1 MPNPQSPHSLRDTI
15 SRCLTRDQHRLR
27 RRLQDIERLKDPAQK
42 TAKQAE
48 LEAGIA
54 QSLEKVAS
62 RQGRLPVLSYP
73 DLPVSARAD
82 DIITAI
88 RENQVVVLAGETG
101 SGKTTQLPKLA
112 LAAGRGVQG
121 YIGHTQPRR
130 IAARSVAA
138 RIAEEM
144 NTPLGELVGYKV
156 RFTDEFSPDG
166 FVKLMTDGV
175 LLAELSQD
183 KFLSAYDTLIID
195 EAHERSLNID
205 FLLGVLKQLLA
216 KRPDL
221 KLIITSATID
231 VERFSAHFADAAGR
245 GAPVI
250 SVEGRTYPVE
260 VLYRPIGDDKT
271 PVASDEDE
279 GFDEIEEAIP
289 RAVLAAV
296 DECLAHEKATGRQGR
311 GDILVFSSHER
322 EIREIAETL
331 RKYGPPHTEILP
343 LYARLSLSEQQKVFQ
358 SGKSRRIVI
367 ATNVAETSLTVPN
380 IHYVIDPGFAR
391 ISRYSFR
398 SKVQRLPIEAVS
410 QAAANQRKGRCGRI
424 APGLCVRLYSENDY
438 VSRAEFTVPEIQRT
452 NLAAVI
458 LQMQALDLGDIDDF
472 PFLDAPDSRFVND
485 GFRLLEELGA
495 VTEARKVTAIGKQL
509 ARFPVDPRIA
519 RMLLEASRNGA
530 LREVLII
537 AAALGGQ
544 DPRDR
549 PHDKQQAADERH
561 AQFRHP
567 DSDFLWYVNL
577 WDVLEAQRGDMSESQ
592 RRDFARRHFLSY
604 LRLREWRETH
614 RQLLLLAKE
623 AGWEVLSK
631 AVRPEPVEG
640 QLKAMGFD
648 KLSPN
653 GGGKNAG
660 DKSGADKS
668 ESNKSSDSYEAIH
681 KSLLAGLLSRIAQKS
696 EDREYLATRSQKAFI
711 FPGSALAKKGPP
723 WIMAAE
729 LVETQRVYA
738 RTVAKIEPEWAEAL
752 AGDLLKRSWF
762 EPHWEKRQGRVV
774 AYEQVSL
781 YGLILIPKK
790 KVGYEAINREESRE
804 IFIRAALVEADID
817 IRAPFFRHNQDM
829 IEEVRVLEDKAR
841 RRDILIDEESLYA
854 FYDERIPADIA
865 NLVAFDS
872 WRRGVEKDNPQHLF
886 LTREYLLARDDA
898 EADADDAD
906 FPDHLEMA
914 GNRFAL
920 EYKFEPGHAADGVTL
935 LLPVGLLDEVDEA
948 SLQWLV
954 PGLLQQKV
962 EALLKNLPKPIRR
975 QLVPVPDTATALVA
989 ELESGKGDLLV
1000 SLSQQLRRRGV
1011 TVAAEDWQEAQL
1023 ELHCR
1028 FNIRVLGQKED
1039 ALPKDA
1045 QKEKNQKEKSGQ
1057 QVLAEGRDLT
1067 ALRRQLREQG
1077 GRTVNAAAASTLEQ
1091 KNLADFPEDDIPES
1105 IALSVKGMQSRA
1117 YPALV
1122 PAESAEVVDLRLFAT
1137 KREAEAAHMRGLRL
1151 LFQLRYAQ
1159 EFRQLRRRIGDN
1171 KAVTMQFSPY
1181 GKRSLLEDMFADA
1194 VSDHVFLGQQ
1204 TLVYTRRSF
1213 TERQQQGRAVLLAE
1227 AERLAAVVMQSY
1239 AALAEVQAR
1248 LRGFT
1253 QTAFARSV
1261 IDVRSQLD
1269 ALRMSDFL
1277 AGIPFERWQ
1286 HYPRYLKALQLRLEK
1301 LGNNLLKDEAAS
1313 AEMSRRWQDYEKRK
1327 QQLAARDIETPL
1339 LEEYRWLLEEYRV
1352 SLFAQTVK
1360 TAVPVSAT
1368 RLDKLWAEIPK

>member
-1 MPNPQSPHSLRDTI
+1 MSAPQSLRSTI

-27 RRLQDIERLKDPAQK
+27 RRLSDLDRLTDPAQK
-42 TAKQAE
+42 AAKQAE
-48 LEAGIA
+48 LETALA

-62 RQGRLPVLSYP
+62 RQARLPALTYP
-73 DLPVSARAD
+73 ELPVAARAD
-82 DIITAI
+82 DIIKAI
-88 RENQVVVLAGETG
+88 RDHQVVVLAGETG

-138 RIAEEM
+138 RIAEELQS
-144 NTPLGELVGYKV
+144 PLGELVGYKV

-166 FVKLMTDGV
+166 FIKLMTDGV
-175 LLAELSQD
+175 LLAELAQD
-183 KFLSAYDTLIID
+183 RFLSAYDTLIID

-205 FLLGVLKQLLA
+205 FLLGVLKQLLP

-231 VERFSAHFADAAGR
+231 VERFSRHFAN
-245 GAPVI
+245 APVLQ
-250 SVEGRTYPVE
+250 VEGRSFPVE
-260 VLYRPIGDDKT
+260 VLYRPLTDEAVT
-271 PVASDEDE
+271 SDEDE
-279 GFDEIEEAIP
+279 GFDAVEEAIP

-296 DECLAHEKATGRQGR
+296 EECLAHEKAAGRQGR

-322 EIREIAETL
+322 EIREIADTL

-358 SGKSRRIVI
+358 PGKSRRIVI

-398 SKVQRLPIEAVS
+398 SKVQRLPIEAVA

-424 APGLCVRLYSENDY
+424 APGLCIRLYSEVDFL
-438 VSRAEFTVPEIQRT
+438 SRAEFTVPEIQRT

-458 LQMQALDLGDIDDF
+458 LQMQALGLGEIEEF
-472 PFLDAPDSRFVND
+472 PFLDAPDSRYVND

-495 VTEARKVTAIGKQL
+495 VSGERRVTALGKQL
-509 ARFPVDPRIA
+509 AKFPVDPRIA
-519 RMLLEASRNGA
+519 RMLLDAQKNGA

-567 DSDFLWYVNL
+567 DSDFLWYVKL
-577 WDVLEAQRGDMSESQ
+577 WDVLEAQRGDLTESQ
-592 RRDFARRHFLSY
+592 RRDFARRHFLSH

-614 RQLLLLAKE
+614 RQLLLLSKE
-623 AGWEVLSK
+623 MGWDPGK
-631 AVRPEPVEG
+631 GTVRPEPVAG
-640 QLKAMGFD
+640 RSAKNKAAV
-648 KLSPN
+648 LAEAP
-653 GGGKNAG
+653 
-660 DKSGADKS
+660 AD
-668 ESNKSSDSYEAIH
+668 NLNYEAIH
-681 KSLLAGLLSRIAQKS
+681 KSLLAGLLSRIAQKA

-738 RTVAKIEPEWAEAL
+738 RTVAKIEPEWAELL
-752 AGDLLKRSWF
+752 AGDLLKRNWF

-781 YGLILIPKK
+781 YGLVLIPKK
-790 KVGYEAINREESRE
+790 KVGYEAINRVESRE
-804 IFIRAALVEADID
+804 IFIRAALVESDID
-817 IRAPFFRHNQDM
+817 LKAPFFRHNQEM

-841 RRDILIDEESLYA
+841 RRDIMIDEEALYA

-865 NLVAFDS
+865 SLAAFDS
-872 WRRGVEKDNPQHLF
+872 WRRTAEKENPQQLF

-898 EADADDAD
+898 EADDTD
-906 FPDHLEMA
+906 FPDHLQA
-914 GNRFAL
+914 GTASFAL

-948 SLQWLV
+948 RLAWLV
-954 PGLLQQKV
+954 PGLLAQKV
-962 EALLKNLPKPIRR
+962 EALLKNLPKPLRR
-975 QLVPVPDTATALVA
+975 QLVPVPDTAAALVGSLNFA
-989 ELESGKGDLLV
+989 EGDLLGA
-1000 SLSQQLRRRGV
+1000 LSQKLRHRGV
-1011 TVAAEDWQEAQL
+1011 TVSAEDWQEA
-1023 ELHCR
+1023 ELTAHCR
-1028 FNIRVLGQKED
+1028 FNIRVLG
-1039 ALPKDA
+1039 
-1045 QKEKNQKEKSGQ
+1045 EKQ
-1057 QVLAEGRDLT
+1057 QVLAEGRDLA
-1067 ALRRQLREQG
+1067 ALKRQLREQG
-1077 GRTVNAAAASTLEQ
+1077 GRSLQQTGDTAALEQ
-1091 KNLADFPEDDIPES
+1091 KNLADFPEQDIPES
-1105 IALSVKGMQSRA
+1105 VALNVKGMQSRA

-1122 PAESAEVVDLRLFAT
+1122 WVRGGAPVGVDLRLFPT
-1137 KREAEAAHMRGLRL
+1137 RREAETAHGLGLNRL
-1151 LFQLRYAQ
+1151 LQIVCADAC
-1159 EFRQLRRRIGDN
+1159 RQIRKR
-1171 KAVTMQFSPY
+1171 VTDHKSLILQYSPY
-1181 GKRSLLEDMFADA
+1181 GAKTQLEDGLVFA
-1194 VSDHVFLGQQ
+1194 VVDHVFVSNQ
-1204 TLVYTRRSF
+1204 TLVYTRPAF
-1213 TERQQQGRAVLLAE
+1213 AD
-1227 AERLAAVVMQSY
+1227 RLATGRPRLLP
-1239 AALAEVQAR
+1239 AAEQLATALVQTFAGLAEVQGRLAALKAPVFGYAVNDAR
-1248 LRGFT
+1248 A
-1253 QTAFARSV
+1253 Q
-1261 IDVRSQLD
+1261 IQ
-1269 ALRMSDFL
+1269 ALRPADFL
-1277 AGIPFERWQ
+1277 ETVPFERWQ
-1286 HYPRYLKALQLRLEK
+1286 HYPRYLRALSLRLER
-1301 LGNNLLKDEAAS
+1301 LANNVSRDAAAS
-1313 AEMSRRWQDYEKRK
+1313 AELTRRWQDYEQRVAA
-1327 QQLAARDIETPL
+1327 LAARDLAPAALT
-1339 LEEYRWLLEEYRV
+1339 EYRWLLEEYRV

>member
-1 MPNPQSPHSLRDTI
+1 MPNPQSPRSLRDTI

-27 RRLQDIERLKDPAQK
+27 RRLHDLDRLKDPAQK
-42 TAKQAE
+42 AAKQAE
-48 LEAGIA
+48 LETALA

-62 RQGRLPVLSYP
+62 RQARLPALTYP

-82 DIITAI
+82 DIIKAI
-88 RENQVVVLAGETG
+88 QENQVVVLAGETG

-144 NTPLGELVGYKV
+144 NTPLGDLVGYKV
-156 RFTDEFSPDG
+156 RFTDEFSPEG

-175 LLAELSQD
+175 LLAELAQD
-183 KFLSAYDTLIID
+183 RFLSAYDTLIID

-205 FLLGVLKQLLA
+205 FLLGVLKQLLS

-231 VERFSAHFADAAGR
+231 VERFSKHFADA
-245 GAPVI
+245 PVLL
-250 SVEGRTYPVE
+250 VEGRTYPVE
-260 VLYRPIGDDKT
+260 VLYRPISEDAVG
-271 PVASDEDE
+271 SDEDE

-296 DECLAHEKATGRQGR
+296 DECLAHEKAAGKQGR

-322 EIREIAETL
+322 EIREIADTL

-358 SGKSRRIVI
+358 SGKGRRIVI

-424 APGLCVRLYSENDY
+424 APGLCIRLYSEADF

-458 LQMQALDLGDIDDF
+458 LQMQALGLGEIEDF
-472 PFLDAPDSRFVND
+472 PFLDAPDSRYVND

-495 VTEARKVTAIGKQL
+495 VSAERKVTSVGKQL
-509 ARFPVDPRIA
+509 AKFPVDPRIA
-519 RMLLEASRNGA
+519 RMLLESSKSKS

-567 DSDFLWYVNL
+567 DSDFLWYVKL
-577 WDVLEAQRGDMSESQ
+577 WDVLEAQRGDLTESQ

-614 RQLLLLAKE
+614 RQLLLLARD
-623 AGWEVLSK
+623 AGWSENK
-631 AVRPEPVEG
+631 EP
-640 QLKAMGFD
+640 A
-648 KLSPN
+648 
-653 GGGKNAG
+653 
-660 DKSGADKS
+660 
-668 ESNKSSDSYEAIH
+668 SYEAVH
-681 KSLLAGLLSRIAQKS
+681 QSLLSGLLSRIAQKS

-781 YGLILIPKK
+781 YGLVLIPKK

-804 IFIRAALVEADID
+804 I
-817 IRAPFFRHNQDM
+817 
-829 IEEVRVLEDKAR
+829 
-841 RRDILIDEESLYA
+841 
-854 FYDERIPADIA
+854 
-865 NLVAFDS
+865 
-872 WRRGVEKDNPQHLF
+872 
-886 LTREYLLARDDA
+886 
-898 EADADDAD
+898 
-906 FPDHLEMA
+906 
-914 GNRFAL
+914 
-920 EYKFEPGHAADGVTL
+920 
-935 LLPVGLLDEVDEA
+935 
-948 SLQWLV
+948 
-954 PGLLQQKV
+954 
-962 EALLKNLPKPIRR
+962 
-975 QLVPVPDTATALVA
+975 
-989 ELESGKGDLLV
+989 
-1000 SLSQQLRRRGV
+1000 
-1011 TVAAEDWQEAQL
+1011 
-1023 ELHCR
+1023 
-1028 FNIRVLGQKED
+1028 
-1039 ALPKDA
+1039 
-1045 QKEKNQKEKSGQ
+1045 
-1057 QVLAEGRDLT
+1057 
-1067 ALRRQLREQG
+1067 
-1077 GRTVNAAAASTLEQ
+1077 
-1091 KNLADFPEDDIPES
+1091 
-1105 IALSVKGMQSRA
+1105 
-1117 YPALV
+1117 
-1122 PAESAEVVDLRLFAT
+1122 
-1137 KREAEAAHMRGLRL
+1137 
-1151 LFQLRYAQ
+1151 
-1159 EFRQLRRRIGDN
+1159 
-1171 KAVTMQFSPY
+1171 
-1181 GKRSLLEDMFADA
+1181 
-1194 VSDHVFLGQQ
+1194 
-1204 TLVYTRRSF
+1204 
-1213 TERQQQGRAVLLAE
+1213 
-1227 AERLAAVVMQSY
+1227 
-1239 AALAEVQAR
+1239 
-1248 LRGFT
+1248 
-1253 QTAFARSV
+1253 
-1261 IDVRSQLD
+1261 
-1269 ALRMSDFL
+1269 
-1277 AGIPFERWQ
+1277 
-1286 HYPRYLKALQLRLEK
+1286 
-1301 LGNNLLKDEAAS
+1301 
-1313 AEMSRRWQDYEKRK
+1313 
-1327 QQLAARDIETPL
+1327 
-1339 LEEYRWLLEEYRV
+1339 
-1352 SLFAQTVK
+1352 
-1360 TAVPVSAT
+1360 
-1368 RLDKLWAEIPK
+1368 

>member
-1 MPNPQSPHSLRDTI
+1 MSIISLRSAI
-15 SRCLTRDQHRLR
+15 SRCMTRDQHRLR
-27 RRLQDIERLKDPAQK
+27 RRLHDVDRLKDPAQQA
-42 TAKQAE
+42 AKRAE
-48 LEAGIA
+48 LETALA

-62 RQGRLPVLSYP
+62 RQARLPVLTYP
-73 DLPVSARAD
+73 DLPVSARAE
-82 DIITAI
+82 DIIKAI
-88 RENQVVVLAGETG
+88 REHQVVVLAGETG

-144 NTPLGELVGYKV
+144 SSPLGDLVGYKV

-175 LLAELSQD
+175 LLAELAQD
-183 KFLSAYDTLIID
+183 RYLSAYDTLIID

-205 FLLGVLKQLLA
+205 FLLGVLKQLLP

-231 VERFSAHFADAAGR
+231 VERFSKHFADA
-245 GAPVI
+245 PVLL
-250 SVEGRTYPVE
+250 VEGRTWPVE
-260 VLYRPIGDDKT
+260 VLYRSIAEEAVG
-271 PVASDEDE
+271 SDEDE

-296 DECLAHEKATGRQGR
+296 DECLAHEKAAGKQGR

-322 EIREIAETL
+322 EIREIADIL

-343 LYARLSLSEQQKVFQ
+343 LYARLSVSEQQKVFQ
-358 SGKSRRIVI
+358 LGKSRRIVI

-398 SKVQRLPIEAVS
+398 SKVQRLPIEAIS

-424 APGLCVRLYSENDY
+424 APGLCIRLYSEADFT
-438 VSRAEFTVPEIQRT
+438 SRAEFTVPEIQRT

-458 LQMQALDLGDIDDF
+458 LQMQALGLGDIEDF
-472 PFLDAPDSRFVND
+472 PFLDSPDSRYVND

-495 VTEARKVTAIGKQL
+495 VTGERKVTAVGKQL

-519 RMLLEASRNGA
+519 RMLLEAQKNGA

-567 DSDFLWYVNL
+567 DSDFLWYVKL
-577 WDVLEAQRGDMSESQ
+577 WDVLEAQRGELTENQ

-623 AGWEVLSK
+623 AGWEVKSV
-631 AVRPEPVEG
+631 APTQAEG
-640 QLKAMGFD
+640 QRPPAGNAE
-648 KLSPN
+648 P
-653 GGGKNAG
+653 GKR
-660 DKSGADKS
+660 
-668 ESNKSSDSYEAIH
+668 KSSGSRLRGDDGKQVAVNASDDELMTGASYEAIH
-681 KSLLAGLLSRIAQKS
+681 KSLLAGLLSRIAQKA
-696 EDREYLATRSQKAFI
+696 EDREYLAARSQKAFI

-738 RTVAKIEPEWAEAL
+738 RTAARIEPEWAEAL
-752 AGDLLKRSWF
+752 AGDLLKRNWF

-774 AYEQVSL
+774 AYEQVTL
-781 YGLILIPKK
+781 YGLVLIPKK
-790 KVGYEAINREESRE
+790 KVGYEAVNREESRE
-804 IFIRAALVEADID
+804 IFIRSALVEADTD
-817 IRAPFFRHNQDM
+817 LKAPFFRHNQDM

-865 NLVAFDS
+865 NLAAFDS
-872 WRRGVEKDNPQHLF
+872 WRRSVEKDDPRHLF

-898 EADADDAD
+898 EADDTD
-906 FPDHLEMA
+906 FPDHLEM
-914 GNRFAL
+914 GSNSFAL
-920 EYKFEPGHAADGVTL
+920 EYRFEPGHVADGVTL
-935 LLPVGLLDEVDEA
+935 LLPVGLLDEVNEA
-948 SLQWLV
+948 CLQWLV
-954 PGLLQQKV
+954 PGLLPQKV
-962 EALLKNLPKPIRR
+962 EALLKNLPKPLRR
-975 QLVPVPDTATALVA
+975 QLVPVPDTAAALVS
-989 ELESGKGDLLV
+989 ELAFGEGELLAA
-1000 SLSQQLRRRGV
+1000 LTGLLRRRGV
-1011 TVAAEDWQEAQL
+1011 PVSPEEWQEA
-1023 ELHCR
+1023 ELAAYCR
-1028 FNIRVLGQKED
+1028 FNLRVLGPGEGGRT
-1039 ALPKDA
+1039 A
-1045 QKEKNQKEKSGQ
+1045 
-1057 QVLAEGRDLT
+1057 VLAEGRDVS
-1067 ALRRQLREQG
+1067 ALKRELRGQAGARVQAVGELLREQC
-1077 GRTVNAAAASTLEQ
+1077 
-1091 KNLADFPEDDIPES
+1091 NLADFPPDDIPES
-1105 IALSVKGMQSRA
+1105 VALTVKGMQSRA

-1122 PAESAEVVDLRLFAT
+1122 QGQGQGPVGVDLRLFPT
-1137 KREAEAAHMRGLRL
+1137 RREAERAHYLGLNR
-1151 LFQLRYAQ
+1151 LFQILCADAC
-1159 EFRQLRRRIGDN
+1159 RQIRKRVGDH
-1171 KAVTMQFSPY
+1171 KSLILQYSPY
-1181 GKRSLLEDMFADA
+1181 GARAALEDGLVFA
-1194 VSDHVFLGQQ
+1194 VVDHVFVTNQ
-1204 TLVYTRRSF
+1204 TLVYTRPAF
-1213 TERQQQGRAVLLAE
+1213 EERLASGRPRLLAE
-1227 AERLAAVVMQSY
+1227 AERLTATLVQVFAG
-1239 AALAEVQAR
+1239 LAEVQAR
-1248 LRGFT
+1248 LASLKAPVFG
-1253 QTAFARSV
+1253 QAVNDARV
-1261 IDVRSQLD
+1261 QIQ
-1269 ALRMSDFL
+1269 ALRPADFL
-1277 AGIPFERWQ
+1277 HVVPFERWQ
-1286 HYPRYLKALQLRLEK
+1286 HYPRYFRALSLRLEK
-1301 LGNNLLKDEAAS
+1301 LANNVVKDDMAS
-1313 AEMSRRWQDYEKRK
+1313 AEFGRRWKEYEKRAEA
-1327 QQLAARDIETPL
+1327 LVARDIESAVL
-1339 LEEYRWLLEEYRV
+1339 DDYRWLLEEYRV

-1360 TAVPVSAT
+1360 TAVPVSVT
-1368 RLDKLWAEIPK
+1368 RLDKLWADIPK